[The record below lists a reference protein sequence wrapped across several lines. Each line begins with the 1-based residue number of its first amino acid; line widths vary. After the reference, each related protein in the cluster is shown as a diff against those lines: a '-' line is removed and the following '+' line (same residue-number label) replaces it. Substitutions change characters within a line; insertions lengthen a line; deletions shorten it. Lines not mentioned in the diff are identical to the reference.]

1 MQISMQNI
9 KTLFENIGRFDID
22 ENIQDLVDDDIID
35 SVDMMKLI
43 MEIENFFNKPLNAK
57 FITPNNFKNF
67 QSIQQMLNQAMN

>member
-1 MQISMQNI
+1 MQNI

>member
-1 MQISMQNI
+1 MQNI

-35 SVDMMKLI
+35 SVDIMKLV